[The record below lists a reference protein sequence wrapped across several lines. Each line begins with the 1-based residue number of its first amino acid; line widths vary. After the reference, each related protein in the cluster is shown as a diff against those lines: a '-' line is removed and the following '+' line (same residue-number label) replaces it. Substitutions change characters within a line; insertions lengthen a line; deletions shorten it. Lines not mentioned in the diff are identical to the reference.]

1 MSARQL
7 ITSWKTWLCRSVF
20 FFLFFFPPRFYNPP
34 CVLLKRPCAHSRRET
49 LMRSGAFASLL
60 PQPSV
65 CRLPAAAGNNAASV
79 PAQRWRV
86 HRCEPS
92 NKPHILYFFALNCTL
107 YNPHYPPP
115 HQSISEH
122 FRVDCRLPEQAL
134 ASGNSPFAPTKEV
147 VICGEILLY
156 AAVLGAGGETVF
168 EARGPLKV

>member
-86 HRCEPS
+86 HRSEPS

-107 YNPHYPPP
+107 YNPHYPPHP
-115 HQSISEH
+115 HASPSQNTSELIADFPSRPLH
-122 FRVDCRLPEQAL
+122 L
-134 ASGNSPFAPTKEV
+134 A
-147 VICGEILLY
+147 ILLLRQPRKWSF
-156 AAVLGAGGETVF
+156 AVKYYCMRPCWAPGESRFSRREVH
-168 EARGPLKV
+168 